1 MRRNKP
7 LFALLFACAAIAA
20 VQTDPVAAVTGGRIR
35 GRLTPDGG
43 AAFKGIPYAQP
54 PLADLRWRPPQ
65 PVKPWTD
72 IREADK
78 FSLACTQLSEGWN
91 ARDAAASGEDCLY
104 LNVAAPQWPPKSKHP
119 VFVWIHGGSNTA
131 GSGIAAGFDQR
142 TLVKRGLVLVTIN
155 YRMGALGFLTHPEL
169 TRESRHHASGNY
181 GLMDQLATLKW
192 VHDNIGK
199 FGGDAGNVTVAGQS
213 AGAFDISLLL
223 TSPLAKGLFRRAIV
237 ESGAVSGFKGS
248 MTQAYAE
255 DLGKKLAAR
264 LKAPAG
270 DAMKTLRTL
279 PALDILTAGRAV
291 NADRWGLETLVDG
304 WVLPKSPTE
313 VFAAGASLPV
323 PLITGSNAVET
334 GGNMPAARL
343 RDAIQKV
350 YGSLADRAL
359 ALYGLAGSDE
369 RKPDPLY
376 GPPGAQWST
385 DTGFRCPST
394 QEALGHAAGGRVTY
408 QYEFE
413 QPPPGRPA
421 TAHASELNFLFGWGA
436 NVQLTPAIQK
446 DSEQMQAYWTNFAR
460 TGDPNGEGLPR
471 WPKFT
476 AQSQDYLAFTSEG
489 AAAKAGMRRDIC
501 TVFVESLKAQ
511 GGK

>member
-1 MRRNKP
+1 
-7 LFALLFACAAIAA
+7 
-20 VQTDPVAAVTGGRIR
+20 
-35 GRLTPDGG
+35 
-43 AAFKGIPYAQP
+43 
-54 PLADLRWRPPQ
+54 
-65 PVKPWTD
+65 
-72 IREADK
+72 
-78 FSLACTQLSEGWN
+78 
-91 ARDAAASGEDCLY
+91 
-104 LNVAAPQWPPKSKHP
+104 
-119 VFVWIHGGSNTA
+119 
-131 GSGIAAGFDQR
+131 
-142 TLVKRGLVLVTIN
+142 
-155 YRMGALGFLTHPEL
+155 MGALGFLTHPEL

-264 LKAPAG
+264 LKAPEG

-291 NADRWGLETLVDG
+291 NADRWGLETSVDG

-313 VFAAGASLPV
+313 AFAAGASLPV

-369 RKPDPLY
+369 GKPDPLY

-489 AAAKAGMRRDIC
+489 AAAKAGMRHDIC
-501 TVFVESLKAQ
+501 AVFVESLKAQ